1 MVDSAHL
8 NNINSLLGQ
17 IREYQTQAQQGV
29 SIAPE
34 NAAKVSDQQSTTFAN
49 VVKGAVDEVN
59 NLQKASAAEKTAYE
73 LGAKQSLPDVVL
85 SMQKSSLAFEAT
97 VQIRNKVLKAYEEI
111 MNMPV

>member
-8 NNINSLLGQ
+8 NNINSVLGQ

-29 SIAPE
+29 NLNSE
-34 NAAKVSDQQSTTFAN
+34 STTKVSDHQNATFAN

-97 VQIRNKVLKAYEEI
+97 VQVRNKVLKAYEEI

>member
-29 SIAPE
+29 NTASE
-34 NAAKVSDQQSTTFAN
+34 SAAKVSDQQNTTFAN

-59 NLQKASAAEKTAYE
+59 NLQKASYE

>member
-17 IREYQTQAQQGV
+17 IREYQTQVQQGV
-29 SIAPE
+29 NVPSE
-34 NAAKVSDQQSTTFAN
+34 SAAKVSGQQNTTFAN
-49 VVKGAVDEVN
+49 AVKGAVNEVN

-73 LGAKQSLPDVVL
+73 LGTKQSLPDVVL

-97 VQIRNKVLKAYEEI
+97 VQVRNKVLKENEEI
-111 MNMPV
+111 INMPL

>member
-1 MVDSAHL
+1 MVDSTHL

-29 SIAPE
+29 NLSTE
-34 NAAKVSDQQSTTFAN
+34 NTTRVADQNGTTFAN
-49 VVKGAVDEVN
+49 AIKGAVDEVN
-59 NLQKASAAEKTAYE
+59 NLQKSAAAEKTAYE
-73 LGAKQSLPDVVL
+73 LGKNQSLPDVVM

-97 VQIRNKVLKAYEEI
+97 VQVRNKVLKAYEEI

>member
-29 SIAPE
+29 SIGSE
-34 NAAKVSDQQSTTFAN
+34 SAAKVSDQQNTTFAN
-49 VVKGAVDEVN
+49 AVKGAVDEVN

-97 VQIRNKVLKAYEEI
+97 VQVRNKVLKAYEEI